1 MIFGVGTDL
10 VEISRVLKACEK
22 EAFLNRV
29 FTENERRQAFS
40 DKKRFAGDFA
50 VKESVAK
57 AMGIGFN
64 GIGFSDIEVLRNELG
79 KPYVI
84 LHGKA
89 LTFCREHGI
98 NEIHVSIADTNTLV
112 TAFAVAEGGN
122 INETQ

>member
-22 EAFLNRV
+22 ETFLNHV
-29 FTENERRQAFS
+29 FTENERRQALS
-40 DKKRFAGDFA
+40 DKKRLAGDFA

-64 GIGFSDIEVLRNELG
+64 GIGLSDIEVLRDKLG

-89 LTFCREHGI
+89 LDFCREHGI
-98 NEIHVSIADTNTLV
+98 DDMHVSISDTNVLV